1 MELEKLRFKKAKGTT
16 TKAHLVRHLSF
27 DLVRHLG
34 ETKIPGLGFQT
45 SLNFYRSRR
54 GCPKLRKLVNANP
67 RLNRS
72 VNFSC
77 IKMFFTGHVLYSLS
91 LVKLKTE
98 RQTS

>member
-1 MELEKLRFKKAKGTT
+1 MELEKLCFKKAKETT

-34 ETKIPGLGFQT
+34 ETKIPGFPDFSQLLSIRAGL
-45 SLNFYRSRR
+45 SEIA
-54 GCPKLRKLVNANP
+54 KDP
-67 RLNRS
+67 RLKVNRS

-77 IKMFFTGHVLYSLS
+77 IKMFITGHVLYSLS